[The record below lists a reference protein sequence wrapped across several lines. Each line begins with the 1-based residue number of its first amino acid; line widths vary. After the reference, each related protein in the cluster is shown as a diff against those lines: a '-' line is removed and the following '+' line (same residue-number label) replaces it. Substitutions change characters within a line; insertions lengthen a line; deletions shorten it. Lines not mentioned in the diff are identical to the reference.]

1 MLYMYTA
8 IITEIDGTFYA
19 KVPDI
24 DGCITTANTLQDA
37 ILLITDALN
46 LSLTVLED
54 ENIVPH
60 APTPQSDIP
69 HNPCDILT
77 VIQADTIKYR
87 SQTDGKAVRRNVS
100 IPAWMAALVDK
111 RGINCSKVL
120 QDALLTVLS

>member
-37 ILLITDALN
+37 LN

-54 ENIVPH
+54 ENIAPH

-87 SQTDGKAVRRNVS
+87 SQTDSKAVRRNVS
-100 IPAWMAALVDK
+100 IPAWMATLVDK